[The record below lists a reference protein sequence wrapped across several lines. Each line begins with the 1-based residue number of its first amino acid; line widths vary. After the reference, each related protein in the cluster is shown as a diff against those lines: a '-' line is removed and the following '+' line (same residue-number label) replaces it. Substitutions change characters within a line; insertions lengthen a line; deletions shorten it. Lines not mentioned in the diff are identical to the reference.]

1 MSIEGSIDLDLHW
14 DGRAIQRAQIRSSR
28 PLAAS
33 RLLQGKTWGQAE
45 TTVPLLFSVCGSAQA
60 VAAAGAI
67 EAARGV
73 PAPPAVAL
81 QRELRVAAECLQE
94 YAWRI
99 LLDLPAL
106 LGELP
111 QTERFIE
118 LRRELQMAVGSSVA
132 DDPWWHGP
140 IGDADAQRW
149 RSTSACLSDMLAE
162 HVCGMTTAAWLDL
175 ATLPQIEE
183 WMRADAS
190 MPARLLAHVWPSALG
205 RSAVVQL
212 PQLDAA
218 AAASA
223 LAQHIAADSRFA
235 GTPQWGDAPAET
247 GVLARTAGLPLIREA
262 LAERGNTVG
271 VRLLA
276 RFVELALLD
285 RRLDRLSRGDI
296 DQAWTGAAAIAPAI
310 GLSATETARGM
321 LLHYV
326 ELQGEQVARYRIV
339 APTEWNFHPHGA
351 FVQGVRGAEAG
362 SEQAAQQAARLMAHA
377 LDPCVAYRVR
387 VIHA

>member
-1 MSIEGSIDLDLHW
+1 MSVEGSIDLDLYW
-14 DGRAIQRAQIRSSR
+14 DGRAVQRAHARSSR
-28 PLAAS
+28 PLTAS
-33 RLLQGKTWGQAE
+33 RLLQGKTWHQAE
-45 TTVPLLFSVCGSAQA
+45 TAVPLLFSVCGRAQA

-111 QTERFIE
+111 QTERFVA
-118 LRRELQMAVGSSVA
+118 LRRELQTAVGPASGDS
-132 DDPWWHGP
+132 PWWHGP
-140 IGDADAQRW
+140 IRDADAQRW
-149 RSTSACLSDMLAE
+149 RRASASLSLLLAE
-162 HVCGMTTAAWLDL
+162 HVYGMPSPAWLEVDSL
-175 ATLPQIEE
+175 SRIED
-183 WMRADAS
+183 WMRSGAS
-190 MPARLLAHVWPSALG
+190 VPARLLARVWTSALG
-205 RSAVVQL
+205 RSEVIRL
-212 PQLDAA
+212 PHLSAA

-223 LAQHIAADSRFA
+223 LAPSIAADADFA
-235 GTPQWGDAPAET
+235 GAPQWADAPAET
-247 GVLARTAGLPLIREA
+247 GALARTAGLPLIMEA
-262 LAERGNTVG
+262 LAARGNTVG

-276 RFVELALLD
+276 RIVELALLD
-285 RRLDRLSRGDI
+285 QRLQRLSGGAI
-296 DQAWTGAAAIAPAI
+296 DAAWTDSAAIALGA
-310 GLSATETARGM
+310 GFSATETARGI

-326 ELQGEQVARYRIV
+326 ELQGEDVARYCIV

-351 FVQGVRGAEAG
+351 FVQGMRGAEAG
-362 SEQAAQQAARLMAHA
+362 SEDAAQQAARLLAHA

>member
-1 MSIEGSIDLDLHW
+1 VNLEGSIDLDLHW
-14 DGRAIQRAQIRSSR
+14 DGRAIQRAQVRSSR
-28 PLAAS
+28 PLTAS
-33 RLLQGKTWGQAE
+33 RLLQGKTWRQAE
-45 TTVPLLFSVCGSAQA
+45 MTVPLLFSICGRAQA

-99 LLDLPAL
+99 LLDLPVL
-106 LGELP
+106 LGEAP
-111 QTERFIE
+111 QTERFVA
-118 LRRELQMAVGSSVA
+118 LRRELQMVVGSSVA
-132 DDPWWHGP
+132 DDPWWHAP
-140 IGDADAQRW
+140 IDDANVQRW
-149 RSTSACLSDMLAE
+149 RSASACLSASLAD
-162 HVCGMTTAAWLDL
+162 HVYGMTAAAWLDL
-175 ATLPQIEE
+175 GTLPQIEE
-183 WMRADAS
+183 WMRTGAS
-190 MPARLLAHVWPSALG
+190 VPARLLAHVWPSALG
-205 RSAVVQL
+205 RSAVARL

-223 LAQHIAADSRFA
+223 LAQHIAADSHFA

-247 GVLARTAGLPLIREA
+247 GALARTAGHPLIRDA
-262 LAERGNTVG
+262 LAECGNTVG

-285 RRLDRLSRGDI
+285 QRIHRLSGGDI
-296 DQAWTGAAAIAPAI
+296 DLPRTGGAAIAPGI
-310 GLSATETARGM
+310 GLSATETARGI

-326 ELQGEQVARYRIV
+326 ELQAEQVARYRIV

-351 FVQGVRGAEAG
+351 FVEGMRGAEAD

-377 LDPCVAYRVR
+377 LDPCVAYRVQ